1 MIYTED
7 GLTGKYLY
15 RRGEREERQKGETWR
30 KTKHNSQTV
39 VYEAC
44 VSCLV
49 IMSNVL
55 DLEEIRI
62 QYKWVFVAVICR
74 CLYISVVYR
83 LAEMTSREN
92 NWLCVLTF
100 KPQFMLQKC

>member
-15 RRGEREERQKGETWR
+15 RRREREEKQKGGKWR

-55 DLEEIRI
+55 DLEEISI
-62 QYKWVFVAVICR
+62 QNKWVFIAVICH
-74 CLYISVVYR
+74 CLYISVV
-83 LAEMTSREN
+83 
-92 NWLCVLTF
+92 
-100 KPQFMLQKC
+100 

>member
-15 RRGEREERQKGETWR
+15 RGEKENKSQKGGKWK

-55 DLEEIRI
+55 DLEEISI
-62 QYKWVFVAVICR
+62 QNKWVFIAVICH
-74 CLYISVVYR
+74 CLYISVV
-83 LAEMTSREN
+83 
-92 NWLCVLTF
+92 
-100 KPQFMLQKC
+100 